1 MTDRVSERMIHVGRK
16 SVDGSQL
23 AAIAAGAVGK
33 RNQSPIGFVVWL
45 FRHADIE
52 LEEDLVVIWNAGEQV
67 VGSDLCPADVV
78 FRTGKPAR
86 LLPKTKRY
94 AGHLGVFVG
103 GKERD
108 IVHADP
114 DTGRITKVPINEFL
128 EEDAFRGTR
137 RLIASS

>member
-1 MTDRVSERMIHVGRK
+1 MGRK
-16 SVDGSQL
+16 SVSGKQI
-23 AAIAAGAVGK
+23 AEIAAEAIGK
-33 RNQSPIGFVVWL
+33 RNYDPIEFIVWL

-52 LEEDLVVIWNAGEQV
+52 LEEDLVAIWDKGAPV
-67 VGSDLCPADVV
+67 VGSDLDPADVV

-86 LLPKTKRY
+86 LLPTKRY

-108 IVHADP
+108 IVHVDP
-114 DTGRITKVPINEFL
+114 DSGRITKVPINDFL
-128 EEDAFRGTR
+128 EEGSFRGTR

>member
-16 SVDGSQL
+16 SVDGRQL

-52 LEEDLVVIWNAGEQV
+52 LDEDLVAIWGKGAPV
-67 VGSDLCPADVV
+67 VGSDLDPADVV

-86 LLPKTKRY
+86 LLPTKRY

-103 GKERD
+103 GEERD
-108 IVHADP
+108 VIHADP
-114 DTGRITKVPINEFL
+114 DTGRVTKVPINEFL